1 MGLGL
6 FLAGAGNII
15 GVASALVSSAIA
27 NVPVFA
33 FIIFPLSLMLE
44 ERSRR
49 QRVSCAAE
57 NTSHEAAEKNV
68 ARLSL

>member
-1 MGLGL
+1 
-6 FLAGAGNII
+6 
-15 GVASALVSSAIA
+15 
-27 NVPVFA
+27 
-33 FIIFPLSLMLE
+33 MLE

-68 ARLSL
+68 ARLSLWCLPTVPSLPVPSAKISAHLAFTAST